1 MRMICQECDDNT
13 ERTHEQKLKVLV
25 DKGFCLTGDNLTSQ
39 QFAELVS
46 LLYEYNDA
54 FATDIGDLP
63 NVKGVEYEIKLQPGT
78 RPKRQRQYRYSP
90 ELRQVIRDQL
100 KQWEKA
106 GIAEEGDS
114 YWPHPVV
121 LVKKKSEVTDSSP
134 KYRMCLDLRE
144 LNKCVMLE
152 QFPLPTFENILD
164 CLGDPPPC
172 HFTLLDALHGYLQLN
187 VTQESSKF
195 LGVESDEKSYI
206 FKRLPF
212 GLATS
217 PYAYQK
223 LMNSLLS
230 PYQFVFAA
238 AYLDDLLVYS
248 RDWESHKKH
257 LRLILERTRDVGLRM
272 KPEKCVFAKRELRY
286 LGMLLGAD
294 GIYVQIRPS

>member
-63 NVKGVEYEIKLQPGT
+63 GVKGVEYEIKLQPGT

-106 GIAEEGDS
+106 GIAEEGGS
-114 YWPHPVV
+114 YWSHPVF
-121 LVKKKSEVTDSSP
+121 LVKKKSEVTDSPP

-144 LNKCVMLE
+144 LNKCV
-152 QFPLPTFENILD
+152 
-164 CLGDPPPC
+164 
-172 HFTLLDALHGYLQLN
+172 LDALHGYLQLN

-195 LGVESDEKSYI
+195 LGVEGDEKSYI
-206 FKRLPF
+206 LKRLPF

-223 LMNSLLS
+223 LMNFLLS

-238 AYLDDLLVYS
+238 AYLDDLL
-248 RDWESHKKH
+248 
-257 LRLILERTRDVGLRM
+257 DVG
-272 KPEKCVFAKRELRY
+272 VFARLGKSQEAFTLDFRAHARCWFAHETRKMCVCKTRITLLRHAPGRRRY
-286 LGMLLGAD
+286 TSRSGQVRS
-294 GIYVQIRPS
+294 Y